1 MKGTPSP
8 DARRLVEAPQHSLGC
23 ANCHLQADRLLVAQI
38 RACSR
43 LLSPTP
49 FFFFFFLSVHRV
61 TRADDAGAAELHRSK
76 KQPSGVLLCGSF
88 PVPVFI
94 VQPHG
99 ERGAL
104 GRAAGLGLLEGTEG
118 WSLFPPE
125 CRDRRLRRRVC
136 LRPPPVA
143 TDGSSKLQTPARVL
157 SLLQRNPGVE
167 PGARPPAPRP
177 PSPRSGLAGGCAE
190 KTNLGLCC

>member
-49 FFFFFFLSVHRV
+49 FFFFFKCSQGHQSRRRGGGGAAQKQKTTIRGSSVWFFSGPCLHRPTPRRARS
-61 TRADDAGAAELHRSK
+61 TRARGGFGAPR
-76 KQPSGVLLCGSF
+76 G
-88 PVPVFI
+88 
-94 VQPHG
+94 HG
-99 ERGAL
+99 RL
-104 GRAAGLGLLEGTEG
+104 V
-118 WSLFPPE
+118 SFPPE